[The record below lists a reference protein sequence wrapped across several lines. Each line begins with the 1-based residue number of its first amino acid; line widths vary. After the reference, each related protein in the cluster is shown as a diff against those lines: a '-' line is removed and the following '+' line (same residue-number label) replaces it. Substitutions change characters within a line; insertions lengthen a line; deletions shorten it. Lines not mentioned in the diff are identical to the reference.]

1 MGGTVS
7 LSHRLQKAAAGVE
20 CVVRGGWRMA
30 DSRNRIADGKK
41 TTKQIAGK
49 RETLINLKKVSTLL
63 CPHIAEMIIVVIVNQ
78 TKTRRQN
85 D

>member
-1 MGGTVS
+1 VVKVGGTVS

-41 TTKQIAGK
+41 TT
-49 RETLINLKKVSTLL
+49 
-63 CPHIAEMIIVVIVNQ
+63 
-78 TKTRRQN
+78 
-85 D
+85 

>member
-30 DSRNRIADGKK
+30 EADGKK